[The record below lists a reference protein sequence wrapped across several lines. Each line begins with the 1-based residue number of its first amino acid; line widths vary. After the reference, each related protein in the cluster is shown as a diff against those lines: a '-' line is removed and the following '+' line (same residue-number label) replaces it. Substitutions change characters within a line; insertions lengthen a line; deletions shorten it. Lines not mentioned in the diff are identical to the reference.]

1 MFYLTQIFD
10 GYQVFLYLLYNNIYQ
25 FLRIND
31 SGTDLILIP
40 LFISMGIL
48 TVLTP
53 CFISMF
59 PILITYISST
69 TNQVLN
75 NALFVLGVIS
85 SILFTV
91 LVSNFINLY
100 SFVYKLPILSS
111 LFLIC
116 IALNLMQVLD
126 LLFVPEM
133 LYSRL
138 SRIKTL
144 NTNFQSY
151 VTGILIGFASAP
163 CNTSIILLF
172 TFLLKHESSN
182 VFILFDLFVYLFGCF
197 LVLITLLNLKNH
209 FNSSN
214 FYYLNLLWNLIF
226 PLSGS
231 ILFIFSL
238 LLFLRKTFL

>member
-1 MFYLTQIFD
+1 MLYLTQISD
-10 GYQVFLYLLYNNIYQ
+10 KYQVFLYILYNNIYQ
-25 FLRIND
+25 FLRINY
-31 SGTDLILIP
+31 SSANFFFIP
-40 LFISMGIL
+40 VFVCMGIC

-75 NALFVLGVIS
+75 DALFVLGVMS
-85 SILFTV
+85 SVLFT
-91 LVSNFINLY
+91 LLISNSINLY
-100 SFVYKLPILSS
+100 FCVYRLPILSS

-126 LLFVPEM
+126 LLFVPEI
-133 LYSRL
+133 LYLRL
-138 SRIKTL
+138 NRIEAL
-144 NTNFQSY
+144 NINLQMY
-151 VTGILIGFASAP
+151 ITGIFIGFASAP

-172 TFLLKHESSN
+172 TFLLKHESNN
-182 VFILFDLFVYLFGCF
+182 VFVSFYLFVYLLGCF
-197 LVLITLLNLKNH
+197 LVLITLLSFKIN
-209 FNSSN
+209 FSN
-214 FYYLNLLWNLIF
+214 FYYLTLFWDLVF

-238 LLFLRKTFL
+238 LLFLRKTCL

>member
-10 GYQVFLYLLYNNIYQ
+10 KYQVFLYILYNNVYQ
-25 FLRIND
+25 FLRINY
-31 SGTDLILIP
+31 SSANFFFIP
-40 LFISMGIL
+40 IFIFMGML

-59 PILITYISST
+59 PILIMYISST

-75 NALFVLGVIS
+75 NALFILGVMSSVLLTLFIS
-85 SILFTV
+85 NS
-91 LVSNFINLY
+91 INLY

-116 IALNLMQVLD
+116 IALNLMQVLN
-126 LLFVPEM
+126 LLFVPDI

-138 SRIKTL
+138 HRIKAL
-144 NTNFQSY
+144 NINLQSY
-151 VTGILIGFASAP
+151 ITGILIGFASAP

-172 TFLLKHESSN
+172 TFLLKHESNN
-182 VFILFDLFVYLFGCF
+182 VLVLFDLFVYLLGCF
-197 LVLITLLNLKNH
+197 LVLITLLSLKTN
-209 FNSSN
+209 FNNSH
-214 FYYLNLLWNLIF
+214 FYYLNLLWDLIF

-231 ILFIFSL
+231 VLFIFSL

>member
-10 GYQVFLYLLYNNIYQ
+10 KYQVFLYLLYNNIYQ
-25 FLRIND
+25 FLRINY
-31 SGTDLILIP
+31 SSANFFFIP
-40 LFISMGIL
+40 VFICMGIL

-75 NALFVLGVIS
+75 NALFVLGVMSSVFFTLLIS
-85 SILFTV
+85 NS
-91 LVSNFINLY
+91 INLY

-138 SRIKTL
+138 NRIETFNINL
-144 NTNFQSY
+144 QSY
-151 VTGILIGFASAP
+151 ITGILIGFASAP

-172 TFLLKHESSN
+172 TFLLKHESN
-182 VFILFDLFVYLFGCF
+182 NLFVLLYLFVYLLGCF
-197 LVLITLLNLKNH
+197 LVLITLLNLKIN
-209 FNSSN
+209 FNNSN
-214 FYYLNLLWNLIF
+214 FYYLTLLWDLIF